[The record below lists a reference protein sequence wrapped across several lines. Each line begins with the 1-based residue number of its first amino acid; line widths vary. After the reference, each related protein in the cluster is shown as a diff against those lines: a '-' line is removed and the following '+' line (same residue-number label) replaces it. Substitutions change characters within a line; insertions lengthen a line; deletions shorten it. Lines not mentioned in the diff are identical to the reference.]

1 METTTYTQLTLM
13 KESEMTPEQALFMQ
27 VHTEMVRAGEKA
39 TEALLILA
47 GDMKKMRDEKL
58 YLAAGFVDFRDYV
71 QNALNIKE
79 RHAYNYIKL
88 LDLAPDY
95 LKANA
100 GLGVT
105 KLALIAGT
113 SDEVREQLMAE
124 EETKELSVR
133 ELTTK
138 IKEQEKELGDRQQQ
152 ITMLTEQL
160 GSYQSE
166 EPSAYASDEVTA
178 SEADKERIK
187 ELESKVAEAEKQ
199 AESAVKKMEK
209 SKAEAKK
216 LSEQLEE
223 LKAKPA
229 PQPVIQTI
237 TNTETIEVDNPET
250 LKELESVKNSLL
262 EAEAEAKKAK
272 DEKLEAEERV
282 HQAETELATY
292 KKTQEAVATF
302 KIHASSLFETF
313 ENVLE
318 SVRQIKATD
327 PALAQKCL
335 GKLRVFSDNVRNS
348 VEELQ

>member
-138 IKEQEKELGDRQQQ
+138 IKEQEKELENRQQQ

-160 GSYQSE
+160 DSYQSE
-166 EPSAYASDEVTA
+166 EPSADAPDEVTT
-178 SEADKERIK
+178 SEADKEYIK
-187 ELESKVAEAEKQ
+187 ELEFRVAHAEEY
-199 AESAVKKMEK
+199 AESAKQKMEK

-216 LSEQLEE
+216 LSKQLEE

-250 LKELESVKNSLL
+250 LHRLEETEKELAQTKKQLEVSKPLLSRFKVKFEDLQRVFG
-262 EAEAEAKKAK
+262 EAKEIISTMEKA
-272 DEKLEAEERV
+272 DAEKCTRALKEV
-282 HQAETELATY
+282 IKGWEL
-292 KKTQEAVATF
+292 
-302 KIHASSLFETF
+302 
-313 ENVLE
+313 
-318 SVRQIKATD
+318 
-327 PALAQKCL
+327 
-335 GKLRVFSDNVRNS
+335 
-348 VEELQ
+348 